1 MSSKLCLCALSA
13 FAVVA
18 ATGCSSPFDRRDSYS
33 KTMPPEIRYPEP
45 SVYRE
50 GDDQG
55 SSPQIGDE
63 IANDAD
69 EYIRYALFHSP
80 EVESAYQ
87 RWRVASERLPQVRSL
102 PDPRLNFGFFLN
114 EVETRVG
121 PQQARVGLQQTFPWI
136 GKLRVREDAAAKGA
150 LAAWFQ
156 YQEAQLRVAERVMIA
171 MHDLAYLDRATAI
184 TRESYELLVSF
195 EEVVRARYRLGS
207 GSHPQL
213 IRIQVELGQL
223 DDRVVQLESMRG
235 SYVAALNAVLNRSS
249 SATVPVIENLPAH
262 LVDDDAEKI
271 ADLARG
277 SSPVLASMN
286 QRIEQARFETD
297 VARKD
302 GYPDLTVGIDFIVTD
317 EAAGPTITESGD
329 DPILLS
335 FGMNLPI
342 WREKYDAGV
351 RESIAKRLS
360 ISHQRQA
367 ASNTLSAQVHQ
378 VWFEHTDAARRAR
391 LYEDSLIPKA
401 KESLA
406 ASMIGFRNGDSEFLD
421 LLDTQRT
428 LLEFAITAERA
439 RADSG
444 KALAT
449 LNRLVGE
456 PVLTHT
462 HDQTTDFTTG
472 EVQP

>member
-1 MSSKLCLCALSA
+1 MFSKLYLCALSA
-13 FAVVA
+13 FVVVA
-18 ATGCSSPFDRRDSYS
+18 ASGCSSPFDSRDSYAL
-33 KTMPPEIRYPEP
+33 TMPPEVRYPSQ

-50 GDDQG
+50 GEDHE
-55 SSPQIGDE
+55 SAPQADDE
-63 IANDAD
+63 IANHPD

-80 EVESAYQ
+80 EVEAAYQ
-87 RWRVASERLPQVRSL
+87 RWRAASERLPQVRTL

-136 GKLRVREDAAAKGA
+136 GKLQAREDAAAKGA
-150 LAAWFQ
+150 LAAWYR

-171 MHDLAYLDRATAI
+171 LHDLAYLDRATAI

-207 GSHPQL
+207 GSHPEL

-223 DDRVVQLESMRG
+223 NDRVVQLESMRG
-235 SYVAALNAVLNRSS
+235 SYVAALNAVLNRPSGT
-249 SATVPVIENLPAH
+249 AVPLAGNLPVW

-271 ADLARG
+271 VNLARG

-286 QRIEQARFETD
+286 QRIEQARIETE

-317 EAAGPTITESGD
+317 EAAGPTIAESGD
-329 DPILLS
+329 DPIMLS

-342 WREKYDAGV
+342 WREKYNAGV
-351 RESIAKRLS
+351 RESIANRLS

-367 ASNTLSAQVHQ
+367 AGNTLSAQVHQ
-378 VWFEHTDAARRAR
+378 AWFEHTDAARRAR

-406 ASMIGFRNGDSEFLD
+406 ASMVGFRSGDSEFLD

-428 LLEFAITAERA
+428 LLEFAITAQRA

-444 KALAT
+444 KALAL

-456 PVLTHT
+456 PVQTHT
-462 HDQTTDFTTG
+462 QTSNHKTD